1 MKNIIVCKNCKE
13 ENPFYGI
20 ICKNCNSYLRERI
33 FNIDLWK
40 TIGLLIEDPGKAFEI
55 IIQSEHKNF
64 LVTIFLF
71 ASIKL
76 FIDSMF
82 ISMLTHKAEPLFDNF
97 IISFFIIAASL
108 AVLFILLSIVLTT
121 TNKLV
126 GLKTRFRDNLSILI
140 FSLLPH
146 VFGLIILFVVEMT
159 VFGGTL
165 FSRNPSPFNIK
176 EALTYTLTV
185 FEFLVVLWGIFLS
198 IAAIKAQSRNLVY
211 SICAGIVFS
220 ALIYLVIYINSI
232 YLYN

>member
-176 EALTYTLTV
+176 EALAYTLKV